1 MNIVPKNI
9 KIIYAVSVLIFA
21 LNGLYLLATYNNIPA
36 TVVVHSYNGIDS
48 LGDKS
53 YLPEIIYL
61 NAVIIFVIG
70 IAIFRYH
77 KLMVVTAEI
86 TIKDRL
92 ESIYNRRLILAIVSI
107 KVSILFS
114 IILFKDSCKLCLC
127 SATS

>member
-9 KIIYAVSVLIFA
+9 KILYAVSVLILAF
-21 LNGLYLLATYNNIPA
+21 NGLYLLSTYNNIPA
-36 TVVVHSYNGIDS
+36 TVVVHSYNGIDT

-53 YLPEIIYL
+53 YLHGIIYL
-61 NAVIIFVIG
+61 NAVIVFVIG

-86 TIKDRL
+86 GIKDRL

-114 IILFKDSCKLCLC
+114 IILFKG
-127 SATS
+127 